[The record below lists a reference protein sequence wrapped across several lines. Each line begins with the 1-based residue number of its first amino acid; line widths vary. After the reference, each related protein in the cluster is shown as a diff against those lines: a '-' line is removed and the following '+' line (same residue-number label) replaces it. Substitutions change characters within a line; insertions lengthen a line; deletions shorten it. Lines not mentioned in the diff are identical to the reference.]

1 MPCSRAHPDELGSHI
16 QGLFTNLKPENP
28 QSVEN
33 LQFKRSDGS
42 LFWADVISF
51 PIMISGKYYIGANIK
66 DNTERRASEKTLQT
80 VLDSINQAVAVTHLH
95 SYDLIYLNE
104 QARQF
109 QQIEGSCDTI
119 TSVVLNSLR
128 DTQTENQQ
136 GQYEATTDKEIFNKH
151 KQRWYQFRARRIQW
165 YDGSFVALH
174 MLEDITER
182 HKSSEKIE
190 RLLKENRALA
200 KRNFDTQE
208 QIYRDIAME
217 LHDQLGQLIA
227 VIIMKSDQLMAQL
240 KDPGDEVAHNLNQIS
255 DTARHIAN
263 SVNQVINRLRPVLL
277 DQLGLQDAIGEL
289 VQNWQQLN
297 PAISYQFLSSETL
310 PPLSD
315 KVAITLYRIAQ
326 ESLTNASKHAWAKNI
341 EVSLSYCPD
350 EDVNASAGLLTLTV
364 ADDGIGLGG
373 QYKKSSGMGLINMRE
388 RMWSVGGSVEI
399 ESQTGAGLVIRATL
413 QLT

>member
-1 MPCSRAHPDELGSHI
+1 
-16 QGLFTNLKPENP
+16 
-28 QSVEN
+28 
-33 LQFKRSDGS
+33 
-42 LFWADVISF
+42 
-51 PIMISGKYYIGANIK
+51 
-66 DNTERRASEKTLQT
+66 
-80 VLDSINQAVAVTHLH
+80 
-95 SYDLIYLNE
+95 
-104 QARQF
+104 
-109 QQIEGSCDTI
+109 
-119 TSVVLNSLR
+119 VLNSLR

-240 KDPGDEVAHNLNQIS
+240 KDPGDEVARNLNQIS